1 VSNGMD
7 GRVFLVTG
15 ATSGIGRATALELSR
30 RGATV
35 HLVARDRARGEA
47 ALAEVARAGGG
58 RARLHLADLSSM
70 AAVRALAEE
79 VRATAPA
86 LHVLVNNAGAVEMER
101 RVSPDGLE
109 MTFAVNHLAYFLLT
123 HLLLDLLR
131 SSAPARVVNVAST
144 AHRGKTLDFGD
155 LQNTRRYAGL
165 RVYGQS
171 KLANILFT
179 RELARRLDG
188 SGVTAN
194 SLHPGVVATG
204 FGRSSG
210 GWMGF
215 GVRLIAPLLLRPEQG
230 AETTLYLACSPEVEG
245 VSGQYFERCRPV
257 RPSPAARDDAAAR
270 RLWEESARLVGLS

>member
-1 VSNGMD
+1 MD
-7 GRVFLVTG
+7 GRVCLVTG

-79 VRATAPA
+79 VRAAAPA

-131 SSAPARVVNVAST
+131 SSAPARVINVAST
-144 AHRGKTLDFGD
+144 AHRGKTLDFRD

-179 RELARRLDG
+179 RELARRLEG

-204 FGRSSG
+204 FGRASG

-215 GVRLIAPLLLRPEQG
+215 GVRLIAPLLLSPEQG

-257 RPSPAARDDAAAR
+257 RPSAAARDDAAAR
-270 RLWEESARLVGLS
+270 RLWEESARLLGLS